1 MLETMNALGSSARI
15 LVSLLCS
22 ALVVH
27 GEQLRPVFPGAN
39 WERVKPEAVS
49 MSSARLE
56 VLRSWLKTQ
65 KTTAM
70 MIVVGGR
77 SIFEYGDVTKA
88 TKVAS
93 IRKSIL
99 AMMYG
104 KYVAEGKID
113 LNKTVKELGLDDV
126 KPFLPIE
133 ERATL
138 LQLMTAR
145 SGIYHESGNAGLDA
159 VTPKRGSQTPGTYF
173 QYNNWDFNAVGTA
186 FEKLVGRNLYDVLE
200 SDVATP
206 LGLQDFDGSR
216 QKKMSTMPQS
226 VHPEYA
232 MYLSTRDMAR
242 LGLLMLRGGQWKAKQ
257 ILPPGWSERI
267 TTLVTHDDQ
276 IRPLGAGGGLGLA
289 TMPQRWGYGM
299 LWWIWDAPSSVGA
312 VTGPYQGAFSAMGA
326 NGQFITVLPA
336 ADAVVVHKVDI
347 DDDETP
353 DVSLDQYMVSLGIF
367 LDSYCSDCK

>member
-1 MLETMNALGSSARI
+1 MRLSELLAFGMLTVFLVGASELPARAED
-15 LVSLLCS
+15 LK
-22 ALVVH
+22 
-27 GEQLRPVFPGAN
+27 PVFPGAN
-39 WERVKPEAVS
+39 WERAKPEAVS
-49 MSSARLE
+49 TSSVRLE
-56 VLRSWLKTQ
+56 VLRTWLKTQ

-93 IRKSIL
+93 VRKSIL
-99 AMMYG
+99 AMLYG

-113 LNKTVKELGLDDV
+113 LDKNVKELGLDDV
-126 KPFLPIE
+126 KPFLPVE

-138 LQLMTAR
+138 LQLMTSR
-145 SGIYHESGNAGLDA
+145 SGIYHESANSGLDA
-159 VTPKRGSQTPGTYF
+159 ATPKRGSQTPGTYF

-200 SDVATP
+200 SDLAKP
-206 LGLQDFDGSR
+206 LGMQDFDRSR
-216 QKKMSTMPQS
+216 QKKISSMPQS

-242 LGLLMLRGGQWKAKQ
+242 IGLLMLREGQWNGKQ
-257 ILPPGWSERI
+257 ILPKGWSERI
-267 TTLVTHDDQ
+267 TTLVTHEDQ

-289 TMPQRWGYGM
+289 TMSQRWGYGM
-299 LWWIWDAPSSVGA
+299 LWWVWDAPSWPGV
-312 VTGPYQGAFSAMGA
+312 VTGPYQGAYSAIGS
-326 NGQFITVLPA
+326 NGQFITILPA

-347 DDDETP
+347 DTDERD
-353 DVSLDQYMVSLGIF
+353 DVSLGEFAVTLGIY
-367 LDSYCSDCK
+367 LESYCGECK

>member
-1 MLETMNALGSSARI
+1 MLRSMAALRSAALGAI
-15 LVSLLCS
+15 VLGV
-22 ALVVH
+22 ALAAH
-27 GEQLRPVFPGAN
+27 SEELKPATPGAN
-39 WERVKPEAVS
+39 WERAKPETVS

-77 SIFEYGDVTKA
+77 SIFEYGDLTKS

-93 IRKSIL
+93 VRKSIL
-99 AMMYG
+99 AMLYG

-126 KPFLPIE
+126 KPFLPAE
-133 ERATL
+133 EHATL
-138 LQLMTAR
+138 LQLMMAR
-145 SGIYHESGNAGLDA
+145 SGIYLESGNTGLDA
-159 VTPKRGSQTPGTYF
+159 AAPKRGSQAPGTYF

-186 FEKLVGRNLYDVLE
+186 FEKAVGRNLYDVLE
-200 SDVATP
+200 SDLAKP
-206 LGLQDFDGSR
+206 LGMQDFDRSR
-216 QKKMSTMPQS
+216 HQKISALPQS
-226 VHPEYA
+226 LHPEYA

-242 LGLLMLRGGQWKAKQ
+242 LGLLMLRAGKWKDTQ
-257 ILPPGWSERI
+257 ILPPGWTERI
-267 TTLVTHDDQ
+267 TTLVTHDNQ

-289 TMPQRWGYGM
+289 TVAQRWGYGM
-299 LWWIWDAPSSVGA
+299 LWWVWDAPNAAGA
-312 VTGPYQGAFSAMGA
+312 VTGPYEGAYTAMGS

-347 DDDETP
+347 DKDETP
-353 DVSLDQYMVSLGIF
+353 NVSLDEYMVSLGIF
-367 LDSYCSDCK
+367 LDSYCGECK

>member
-1 MLETMNALGSSARI
+1 MRPRNI
-15 LVSLLCS
+15 LVAIAAASLLF
-22 ALVVH
+22 VPWR
-27 GEQLRPVFPGAN
+27 GESQELKPVFPGAN

-49 MSSARLE
+49 TSSARLE

-77 SIFEYGDVTKA
+77 SIFEYGDITRVS
-88 TKVAS
+88 KVAS

-99 AMMYG
+99 AMLYG

-113 LNKTVKELGLDDV
+113 LNTTVKELGLDDV

-138 LQLMTAR
+138 LQILTAR
-145 SGIYHESGNAGLDA
+145 SGIYHESANTGLNAA
-159 VTPKRGSQTPGTYF
+159 NPQRGSHAPGTYF
-173 QYNNWDFNAVGTA
+173 QYQNWDFNAAGTA
-186 FEKLVGRNLYDVLE
+186 FEKLVGRDLYDVLE
-200 SDVATP
+200 SDLAKP
-206 LGLQDFDGSR
+206 LEMQDFDRRR
-216 QKKMSTMPQS
+216 QKKITSMPQS

-242 LGLLMLRGGQWKAKQ
+242 LGFLMLRKGQWNGRQ
-257 ILPPGWSERI
+257 LLPAGWSERI

-276 IRPLGAGGGLGLA
+276 IRPEGAGGGLGLA
-289 TMPQRWGYGM
+289 TVAQRWGYGM
-299 LWWIWDAPSSVGA
+299 LWWVWDAPATPGA
-312 VTGPYQGAFSAMGA
+312 ITGPYSGAYMAMGS

-347 DDDETP
+347 DADETP
-353 DVSLDQYMVSLGIF
+353 DVSLGEFMTSLGIY
-367 LDSYCSDCK
+367 LASYCGDGDCK